1 MNNKLVGLA
10 AILSAA
16 FASICC
22 VGPLI
27 LTGLGL
33 GSLGLAAGLTQY
45 RPLFLGLTALILAT
59 GFYYAY
65 RKRPVT
71 CADGTCEV
79 RSGGRGIKAALWSV
93 AALTAL
99 LATFPSWSVCLL
111 SGWAGQVQAPA
122 DAKTLALKVS
132 GMTCAA
138 CTVSIKQ
145 AVEKVPGVYSAS
157 IDLDTGLATVLA
169 KDGTDS
175 QAVLRAVSDAGY
187 KAEIEEGGS
196 HGKPRS

>member
-22 VGPLI
+22 IGPLI

-45 RPLFLGLTALILAT
+45 RPILLGLTVLILAV

-65 RKRPVT
+65 RKRPVA

-79 RSGGRGIKAALWSV
+79 RSGSSGMKAALWSV
-93 AALTAL
+93 IALTVA
-99 LATFPSWSVCLL
+99 LATFPTWSVYLL
-111 SGWAGQVQAPA
+111 SASASQAQAPA
-122 DAKTLALKVS
+122 DAKTLALRVS

-138 CTVSIKQ
+138 CTVSINK
-145 AVEKVPGVYSAS
+145 AVEKVSGVYSVNV
-157 IDLDTGLATVLA
+157 DLDAGHATVLA
-169 KDGTDS
+169 KEGTES
-175 QAVLRAVSDAGY
+175 QAILRSVSDAGH
-187 KAEIEEGGS
+187 KAEIEEEGS

>member
-10 AILSAA
+10 AMLSAA

-22 VGPLI
+22 IGPFTV
-27 LTGLGL
+27 TGLGL
-33 GSLGLAAGLTQY
+33 GSLGLAAGLSRY
-45 RPLFLGLTALILAT
+45 RPFFLGLTALILAA
-59 GFYYAY
+59 GFYYVY

-71 CADGTCEV
+71 CADSACEV
-79 RSGGRGIKAALWSV
+79 RSGGRGMKAALWSV

-111 SGWAGQVQAPA
+111 SRRAGRVHAPA
-122 DAKTLALKVS
+122 DAKTLTLKVS

-138 CTVSIKQ
+138 CAASIKQ

-157 IDLDTGLATVLA
+157 IDRDTGRATVLA
-169 KDGTDS
+169 KDGTAP

>member
-1 MNNKLVGLA
+1 MNNRLVGLA

-22 VGPLI
+22 IGPLI

-33 GSLGLAAGLTQY
+33 GSLGLAAGLTPY
-45 RPLFLGLTALILAT
+45 RPLFLGLTALILT
-59 GFYYAY
+59 IGFYYAY
-65 RKRPVT
+65 RKRSVA

-79 RSGGRGIKAALWSV
+79 RSGSKSMKAALWSV
-93 AALTAL
+93 TALTAL
-99 LATFPSWSVCLL
+99 LATFPSWSVWFL
-111 SGWAGQVQAPA
+111 SGRADQAQAPA

-138 CTVSIKQ
+138 CTVSIKK
-145 AVEKVPGVYSAS
+145 AVEKIPGVYSAS
-157 IDLDTGLATVLA
+157 VDLDSGRATVLA

-175 QAVLRAVSDAGY
+175 KAVLRAVSDAGY
-187 KAEIEEGGS
+187 KGEMEEGES